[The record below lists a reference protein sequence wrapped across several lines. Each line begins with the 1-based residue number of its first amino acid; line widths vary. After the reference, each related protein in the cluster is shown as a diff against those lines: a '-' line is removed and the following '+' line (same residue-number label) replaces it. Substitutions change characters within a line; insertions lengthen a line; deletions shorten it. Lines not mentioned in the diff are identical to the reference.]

1 VDGGGGAANGG
12 LGQPGE
18 VTGGGGGVVRSGEQL
33 PWIGGAREA
42 AIWGERGQVS
52 GVFIGAWCG
61 RRGARTTRIEPEPVR
76 VRVWEESGSST
87 SRGRGRR

>member
-33 PWIGGAREA
+33 PQIGDAGEA
-42 AIWGERGQVS
+42 AVWGKRGRGS
-52 GVFIGAWCG
+52 GVFGG
-61 RRGARTTRIEPEPVR
+61 G
-76 VRVWEESGSST
+76 VWT
-87 SRGRGRR
+87 SRRTDGED